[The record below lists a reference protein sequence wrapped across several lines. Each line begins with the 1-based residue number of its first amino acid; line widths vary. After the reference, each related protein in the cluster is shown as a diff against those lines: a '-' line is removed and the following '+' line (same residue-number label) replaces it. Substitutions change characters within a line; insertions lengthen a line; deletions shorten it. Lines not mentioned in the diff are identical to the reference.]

1 MLNDETTQSTFLRAF
16 RLGKLRLAGAAF
28 EINLI
33 EDNKATVV
41 RRSRRRRRK
50 PGLLQGRDTWQAT
63 RQWGKEKFK
72 MLA

>member
-1 MLNDETTQSTFLRAF
+1 
-16 RLGKLRLAGAAF
+16 
-28 EINLI
+28 
-33 EDNKATVV
+33 VV